1 MENYVAIIPARKGS
15 KSIKNK
21 NLVKI
26 KGKRL
31 IDYTINAAKTK
42 QISKII
48 VSSDIKSLL
57 KKNLIEKFI
66 LRDPKNLS
74 GDRASTESV
83 IFHILKCLKK
93 KYQTTKFNFTTANIT
108 IQK

>member
-31 IDYTINAAKTK
+31 IDYTINAARKTK
-42 QISKII
+42 KISKII

-57 KKNLIEKFI
+57 KK
-66 LRDPKNLS
+66 
-74 GDRASTESV
+74 
-83 IFHILKCLKK
+83 
-93 KYQTTKFNFTTANIT
+93 Y
-108 IQK
+108 